1 VAVKTSSVSQ
11 CGRVMGNDERYQ
23 LMPDIYISPSKRLY
37 VEGKDLEK
45 YQGLLAAFSKGPGH
59 GLLFLGNSGDTTLNS
74 LTHSATSPNACHW
87 GVRAESP
94 KGLNGLSLSVSTLRI
109 PIR

>member
-1 VAVKTSSVSQ
+1 MSTHF
-11 CGRVMGNDERYQ
+11 
-23 LMPDIYISPSKRLY
+23 RLCH
-37 VEGKDLEK
+37 LR
-45 YQGLLAAFSKGPGH
+45 
-59 GLLFLGNSGDTTLNS
+59 

-109 PIR
+109 PIEDAKYRKQAPMLAIGVFECVDR